1 MRREGDRDERG
12 KKARVP
18 DCGRRAF
25 RARHR
30 SALCEAYRPPPCR
43 RPRPVARRNA
53 VETAFP
59 DAGRSTWIT
68 MFRVGFCLAIRG
80 LSTAIANRAGGE

>member
-1 MRREGDRDERG
+1 MRHEGDRDERG

-18 DCGRRAF
+18 ECGRRAF

-53 VETAFP
+53 AEAVFP
-59 DAGRSTWIT
+59 DAGPSTWIT
-68 MFRVGFCLAIRG
+68 IFRVDCCLAIRG
-80 LSTAIANRAGGE
+80 LSTAVANRAGGE